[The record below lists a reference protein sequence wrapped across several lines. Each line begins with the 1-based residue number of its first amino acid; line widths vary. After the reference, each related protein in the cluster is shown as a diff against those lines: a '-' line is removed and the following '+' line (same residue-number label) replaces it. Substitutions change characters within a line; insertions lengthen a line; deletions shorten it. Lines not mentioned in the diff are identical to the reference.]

1 MNFFK
6 YNGCKKT
13 AGVLFKDPIKKKFQ
27 AVFKYDLFHFREDKD
42 VSYKFSMTNK
52 LSLLSIFSLVPVI
65 LNVSGLVYS
74 QQKFEGRCDI
84 RVNFRA
90 KLKEV
95 VAFNDGFYSITKC
108 RTVFPFVL
116 GQ

>member
-6 YNGCKKT
+6 YKGCKKT
-13 AGVLFKDPIKKKFQ
+13 AGVLFKDPINKRFQ
-27 AVFKYDLFHFREDKD
+27 AVFKYDLFHFREGKE

-52 LSLLSIFSLVPVI
+52 FSLLSIFSPVPVI

-74 QQKFEGRCDI
+74 QQKSKGRRDI

-95 VAFNDGFYSITKC
+95 VAFNDGFYSLRC
-108 RTVFPFVL
+108 FYS
-116 GQ
+116 

>member
-6 YNGCKKT
+6 YNGGKKT
-13 AGVLFKDPIKKKFQ
+13 AGVLFKDSINKKFQ
-27 AVFKYDLFHFREDKD
+27 AVFKYDLFHFREGKE

-52 LSLLSIFSLVPVI
+52 LSLLSIFSPVPVI

-74 QQKFEGRCDI
+74 QQKSKGRCDL

-90 KLKEV
+90 KLNEV
-95 VAFNDGFYSITKC
+95 VAFNDGFYSIGC
-108 RTVFPFVL
+108 FYN
-116 GQ
+116 

>member
-13 AGVLFKDPIKKKFQ
+13 AGVLFKDPINKKFQ
-27 AVFKYDLFHFREDKD
+27 AVFKNDLFHFREGKE

-52 LSLLSIFSLVPVI
+52 LSLLSIFSPVPVI
-65 LNVSGLVYS
+65 LNVSLVYS
-74 QQKFEGRCDI
+74 RQKSKGRCDI
-84 RVNFRA
+84 RENFRA

-95 VAFNDGFYSITKC
+95 VAFNDGFYSLRC
-108 RTVFPFVL
+108 FYN
-116 GQ
+116 

>member
-6 YNGCKKT
+6 NNGCKKT
-13 AGVLFKDPIKKKFQ
+13 AGVLFKDPINKKFQ

-52 LSLLSIFSLVPVI
+52 LSLLSIFSPVPVI

-74 QQKFEGRCDI
+74 QQKSEGRCDL

-90 KLKEV
+90 KLKKL
-95 VAFNDGFYSITKC
+95 VAFNDGFYSIGC
-108 RTVFPFVL
+108 FYS
-116 GQ
+116 